1 MVNYIVY
8 DKWYESRKSDKT
20 KEVHRI
26 VTTAAKVIMAEI
38 REINFDNLVYPAH
51 DDIVL
56 PEKQDSFLPSSL
68 RKFLEVLIRP
78 KNKQNS
84 IGQTIVYSTRP
95 RPVIQPIPFG
105 VGIEMDHIFGS
116 KWLINEVSQLGFS
129 ISYDKV
135 DRYKQSVIEK
145 NNIIDMQKDLPEDA
159 FVQYFA
165 DNVDHNTCIIDG
177 KGTFHGMG
185 IISTATHKNDIT
197 LIRNRATKRL
207 KSQKKLFLLKAK
219 GSQ

>member
-1 MVNYIVY
+1 M
-8 DKWYESRKSDKT
+8 
-20 KEVHRI
+20 
-26 VTTAAKVIMAEI
+26 
-38 REINFDNLVYPAH
+38 
-51 DDIVL
+51 
-56 PEKQDSFLPSSL
+56 
-68 RKFLEVLIRP
+68 
-78 KNKQNS
+78 
-84 IGQTIVYSTRP
+84 
-95 RPVIQPIPFG
+95 
-105 VGIEMDHIFGS
+105 
-116 KWLINEVSQLGFS
+116 GFS
-129 ISYDKV
+129 ISYDEV

-165 DNVDHNTCIIDG
+165 DNVDHNTCTIDG

-207 KSQKKLFLLKAK
+207 KSQKKLFLLKTK